1 MKLHSLN
8 SLSPSQVFARI
19 LNSWVAPILASH
31 GWGRKKQSFF
41 KKQGD
46 SWGIINFQK
55 SSKTS
60 KDEIVFTI
68 NLAVI
73 SGTLQKFFSARTI
86 ESPNLT
92 DSHWRCRIGA
102 LLAEN
107 LDKWWVIS
115 NATSLEELKNE
126 LSSCL
131 THVAVPQVEKYLE
144 DSALRDIWLKE
155 YSPGLTEFQRL
166 RYLSVLLKTVGPID
180 SLQLTLQRLK
190 QLSETDSDPSS
201 FTAFQDKI
209 DRISL

>member
-1 MKLHSLN
+1 MKSHSLGF
-8 SLSPSQVFARI
+8 LLPSQLFAKI
-19 LNSWVAPILASH
+19 LSGWVAPILASH
-31 GWGRKKQSFF
+31 GWVRKKQFFF

-46 SWGIINFQK
+46 SWGVISFQK
-55 SSKTS
+55 SSKTN

-86 ESPNLT
+86 EEPSLT

-131 THVAVPQVEKYLE
+131 TNVAVPQIEKYLD
-144 DSALRDIWLKE
+144 DSALRDLWLKG

-166 RYLSVLLKTVGPID
+166 RYLSVLLKTIGPID
-180 SLQLTLQRLK
+180 SLQIVLQKLK
-190 QLSETDSDPSS
+190 QLSETDSDASS
-201 FTAFQDKI
+201 FAAFQDKI
-209 DRISL
+209 NRISL